1 MENIEDIEAR
11 VDELFQK
18 SEDLNSE
25 VYTLGAMAERISFFE
40 HLRELIH
47 QKEAENDEVA
57 AMVLGWAYERLSQ
70 D

>member
-1 MENIEDIEAR
+1 MENIEEIEAR

-25 VYTLGAMAERISFFE
+25 VYTLGAMAERIAFFE

-47 QKEAENDEVA
+47 EKEAEHDETA
-57 AMVLGWAYERLSQ
+57 AMVLGWAYERLAE